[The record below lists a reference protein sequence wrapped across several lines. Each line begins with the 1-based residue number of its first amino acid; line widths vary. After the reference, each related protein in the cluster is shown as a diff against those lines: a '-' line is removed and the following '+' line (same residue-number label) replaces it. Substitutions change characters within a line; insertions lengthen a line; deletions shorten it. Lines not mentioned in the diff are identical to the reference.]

1 MTDTLVGM
9 RKKFL
14 MPNLRAWREHRG
26 KRQDELAEA
35 ISRVPAV
42 ISRIERQLQP
52 MPEDLVARAAAYL
65 GLTPDELINSAPEGA
80 VLGVPRPID
89 RSSNKT
95 SVRSTSVVVA
105 APATLPLDLP
115 LRGVA
120 AGSQETGGFSFEDT
134 TDYVRRPPGLAG
146 ANKAYSLQIVGHSM
160 EPRYEQGDL
169 IFVNPAR
176 LPKAGDD
183 IVVVVQRS
191 EHGDQEAFVKRLV
204 KQTSD
209 RLVCKQHN
217 PVQEIEW
224 PIEQVVLVHRI
235 VPAEEALLG

>member
-1 MTDTLVGM
+1 
-9 RKKFL
+9 

-26 KRQDELAEA
+26 KKQDELAEA

-52 MPEDLVARAAAYL
+52 MPEELVARAAAYL
-65 GLTPDELINSAPEGA
+65 GTTPDELINRAPD
-80 VLGVPRPID
+80 GVVPARPK
-89 RSSNKT
+89 STEPSGNKA
-95 SVRSTSVVVA
+95 SVRLAPIAIA

-120 AGSQETGGFSFEDT
+120 AGRPETGGFSFEDT

-160 EPRYEQGDL
+160 EPRYEHGDL

-176 LPKAGDD
+176 LPRAGDD

-191 EHGDQEAFVKRLV
+191 EHEDQEAFVKRLV
-204 KQTSD
+204 RQTSD
-209 RLVCKQHN
+209 RLVCKQYN
-217 PVQEIEW
+217 PAQELEW
-224 PIEQVVLVHRI
+224 PLEQIVMVHRI